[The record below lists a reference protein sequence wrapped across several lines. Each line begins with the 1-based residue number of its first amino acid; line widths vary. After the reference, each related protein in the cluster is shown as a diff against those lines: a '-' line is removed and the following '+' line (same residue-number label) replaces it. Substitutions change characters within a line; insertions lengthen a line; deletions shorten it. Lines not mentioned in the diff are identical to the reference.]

1 MRNDLIEEL
10 DQAHKEFLAAI
21 EGLGEHRFDN
31 KSLDGKWGVREI
43 TAHLAGWLGQLGA
56 GLERMSRGEKPSG
69 PHDWSDVDAWNAKF
83 AEHAKGKRRHEVLH
97 ELDHALTAFK
107 RAARKLSED
116 RYGEGKTA
124 NRLFD
129 AAGIAHFR
137 QHAAMIRAWRQS
149 TPVSGGYHVGH
160 A

>member
-1 MRNDLIEEL
+1 MSERDRLIEDL
-10 DQAHKEFLAAI
+10 DRAYEEFLEAV
-21 EGLGEHRFDN
+21 EGLGERDFE
-31 KSLDGKWGVREI
+31 KKWLDGKWGAREI

-69 PHDWSDVDAWNAKF
+69 DHDWSNVDVWNETF

-97 ELDHALTAFK
+97 ELGHALAAFK
-107 RAARKLSED
+107 KAALLVLDD

-124 NRLFD
+124 NKLFD

-137 QHAAMIRAWRQS
+137 EHAAVIGEWRRSQQ
-149 TPVSGGYHVGH
+149 
-160 A
+160 